1 MTNCLED
8 LKRAW
13 EGRKSEVEARLKA
26 LGGTGLF
33 AGGGGYGG
41 MYGGNPAQ
49 QYAQLERV
57 STHFLSPLRIYGGA
71 DDNRRW
77 SKKLGCISVRAT
89 AAHGSDLFLTSECLF
104 RYHRGVVFPDGRGV
118 FRLPPVR

>member
-57 STHFLSPLRIYGGA
+57 STHFLSPLRIYG
-71 DDNRRW
+71 
-77 SKKLGCISVRAT
+77 
-89 AAHGSDLFLTSECLF
+89 
-104 RYHRGVVFPDGRGV
+104 
-118 FRLPPVR
+118 